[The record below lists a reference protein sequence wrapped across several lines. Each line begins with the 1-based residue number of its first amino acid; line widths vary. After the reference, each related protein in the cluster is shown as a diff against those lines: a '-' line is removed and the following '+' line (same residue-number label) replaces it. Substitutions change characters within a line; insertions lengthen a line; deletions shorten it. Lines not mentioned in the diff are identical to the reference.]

1 MRFIWYIYYI
11 CSLCIHCIRRN
22 YLIHDHLLFIYFLFF
37 LGIQEGDKQLIR
49 ETSTHQLNSERYVH
63 TFKDLSNFSGAINV
77 TYRYLASTPLQRK
90 RKYPYTFKSRTY
102 ELFCFKIVMTYSI
115 CIAIKVYRIYKYD
128 IFGGIFQC
136 FFTNLIAHWSKSINN
151 KNKMK

>member
-1 MRFIWYIYYI
+1 MHIIYQEK
-11 CSLCIHCIRRN
+11 LF
-22 YLIHDHLLFIYFLFF
+22 LTHDHLLFIYFFCLF

-90 RKYPYTFKSRTY
+90 RKYPYTLKSRIY
-102 ELFCFKIVMTYSI
+102 KIFCLKVMMI
-115 CIAIKVYRIYKYD
+115 CFICMAIKVYRIYQRNTFCE
-128 IFGGIFQC
+128 IIQ
-136 FFTNLIAHWSKSINN
+136 FFLRN
-151 KNKMK
+151 